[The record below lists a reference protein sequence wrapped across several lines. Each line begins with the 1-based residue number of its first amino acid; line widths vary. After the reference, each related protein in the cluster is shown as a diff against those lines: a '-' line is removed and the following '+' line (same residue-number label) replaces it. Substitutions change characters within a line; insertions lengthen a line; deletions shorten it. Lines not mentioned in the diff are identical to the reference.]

1 MWPDQPGFA
10 APAADATGALVVVA
24 ATGGQRLAFAKP
36 GRQLLLRRWYSS
48 LLLRDLFHNTRFA
61 VVKDVKIVGLLRK
74 MEGGKLLKEI
84 QDVLIPSI
92 HLSTYLLREVSCQ

>member
-10 APAADATGALVVVA
+10 APAADATGALVVA
-24 ATGGQRLAFAKP
+24 AAP
-36 GRQLLLRRWYSS
+36 GCNG